1 MALVPGTFRKMKHY
15 SDNLPKNSLIF
26 HVELMIFSLYNYYEE
41 LLKIMPALNSKVF
54 QKIKP
59 LE

>member
-1 MALVPGTFRKMKHY
+1 MKHY